1 MLTNT
6 CYCKTMIIHIGM
18 FMRKILQY
26 AILVL
31 VGMNSA
37 YAFNPLQS
45 MSNAVSGCKPS
56 LVGEIEEELPNAG
69 IGGTKF
75 HKKVDTLRK
84 CIGKDAAKLKR
95 SHADV
100 AKSMA
105 SVCKNDAA
113 FKKAF
118 ASECQLSIKV
128 DNAVQ
133 KELKAKKD
141 KAAKAKADKAKKP
154 SMFSRM
160 MGKKKVPVKKKALV
174 KKKTPVKKIK
184 KTVPVE
190 DDESIDVA
198 ANKVVAERVAA
209 DKVDPVCSPQV
220 PGQAAAYAP
229 NAPQMPGQVPSP
241 YGMPQANGQ
250 MPYGM
255 TPPPAYGQAGA
266 APQMYGQPLQ
276 YPVNQYYG
284 YPQPQG
290 VYPDPAINGQMP
302 YQQGVLP
309 AAAGSP
315 MSGVQATGQ
324 MNAGQMTGQ
333 MVNTPQGPICSC
345 PH

>member
-1 MLTNT
+1 
-6 CYCKTMIIHIGM
+6 M

-31 VGMNSA
+31 LGLNSA
-37 YAFNPLQS
+37 YALSNPFKA

-56 LVGEIEEELPNAG
+56 LVGEIEKELPNAG

-105 SVCKNDAA
+105 SVCKNDAD

-141 KAAKAKADKAKKP
+141 KAKKP

-160 MGKKKVPVKKKALV
+160 MGKKKAPVKKKAPEPFAKRFL
-174 KKKTPVKKIK
+174 IK
-184 KTVPVE
+184 
-190 DDESIDVA
+190 SF
-198 ANKVVAERVAA
+198 
-209 DKVDPVCSPQV
+209 
-220 PGQAAAYAP
+220 
-229 NAPQMPGQVPSP
+229 
-241 YGMPQANGQ
+241 
-250 MPYGM
+250 
-255 TPPPAYGQAGA
+255 AG
-266 APQMYGQPLQ
+266 
-276 YPVNQYYG
+276 
-284 YPQPQG
+284 
-290 VYPDPAINGQMP
+290 
-302 YQQGVLP
+302 
-309 AAAGSP
+309 
-315 MSGVQATGQ
+315 
-324 MNAGQMTGQ
+324 
-333 MVNTPQGPICSC
+333 
-345 PH
+345 